1 MISVVIQA
9 GGGSR
14 RMGKDKGLVLL
25 AGRPMVHHVIDRVRP
40 LGSEVWITT
49 NRPDAYAFLGVPMA
63 SDAQPGQGALAG
75 LRTAL
80 QAARGDTVLV
90 VACDMPF
97 LQPALLQHLL
107 DRAGEADIV
116 IPRRNGEYEPL
127 HAVYQRRCLLAVE
140 AALARGDSRM
150 ISFFPDVRLLSIEPS
165 ELNRFDP
172 DGLSFFNVNTPDDLA
187 EAERLLRA
195 ASPPTED
202 MHDA

>member
-1 MISVVIQA
+1 MITVVIQA
-9 GGGSR
+9 GGESR
-14 RMGKDKGLVLL
+14 RMGKDKGLVSL
-25 AGRPMVHHVIDRVRP
+25 AGRPLVHHVIDRVRS
-40 LGSEVWITT
+40 LGSELWITT
-49 NRPDAYAFLGVPMA
+49 NRPDAYAFLGVPTA

-97 LQPALLQHLL
+97 LHPPLLQHLL
-107 DRAGEADIV
+107 DRAAEADIV
-116 IPRRNGEYEPL
+116 IPRRAGEYEPL
-127 HAVYQRRCLLAVE
+127 HAVYQRTCLVAVE

-150 ISFFPDVRLLSIEPS
+150 ISFFPDVRLLPIEPP
-165 ELNRFDP
+165 ELTRFDP
-172 DGLSFFNVNTPDDLA
+172 DGRSFFNINTPDDLA

-195 ASPPTED
+195 ASPPMED